1 MLIEDENAYVEQILP
16 CPCQVSKFFTITAR
30 WHDYERMEIGRDLP
44 VMADDWE
51 INRFLRIFC
60 RRRRDDELFQEHVKL
75 NDAL

>member
-1 MLIEDENAYVEQILP
+1 MKMPMLNRFYRAHAR
-16 CPCQVSKFFTITAR
+16 CQNFFTITAR
-30 WHDYERMEIGRDLP
+30 WHDDERMEIGRDLP

-60 RRRRDDELFQEHVKL
+60 RRRRDDELFQEHVKS